1 MNNKGQF
8 LLYDALLALILVTIL
23 FSTIILITG
32 YTPEYVD
39 YTSTSQALNTLSD
52 TNYSQEN
59 ILKSWSNGNNE
70 TITTINQVLQD
81 EYQLKDLTN
90 NKTLTKKKSNKNKT
104 ITSQKIIEG
113 HKYELTYYY

>member
-8 LLYDALLALILVTIL
+8 LLYDALLALIIVTML
-23 FSTIILITG
+23 MTTIILITG
-32 YTPEYVD
+32 YTPEYTD
-39 YTSTSQALNTLSD
+39 YKSTTQALNTLSA

-70 TITTINQVLQD
+70 TINTINQVLQD
-81 EYQLKDLTN
+81 EYQLKDLSN
-90 NKTLTKKKSNKNKT
+90 NKTLTKKKSNKNNS